1 MKSSEIA
8 STARATVLG
17 SGVLLLLAA
26 CAVGPDYVKPKS
38 ELHPFHNVAAVQAR
52 QATLPAPS
60 LEEWWAGFN
69 DPALLGIVE
78 RALHQNLD
86 LEIALARVQQAR
98 GVAKGASA
106 QLLPTLDL
114 GATASDEHA
123 SLDSTFGN
131 VAKDFPGF
139 NRNQREYTF
148 GGTASWEID
157 LFGGLRRGAHAAF
170 DEMQAAQADQASTRV
185 TVAAD
190 AADAYLQIRGYQ
202 ARLAVAQNQIDTD
215 AHLLKLVDS
224 RHELGAADGREVAE
238 AQALLRQARSSLTP
252 LKIALESQLNR
263 LDILMGVQP
272 GTYAEELSARA
283 EVPDAPAI
291 RADDPPLEVL
301 RRRPD
306 VIAAERR
313 LAASSETI
321 GAAISE
327 YYPKISLSGV
337 LGFDSMYGD
346 RLFSH
351 AAFQPQGVGALRWR
365 LFDFGKVDAEVA
377 QARGTNAE
385 ALAAYRKAVLKA
397 AEDVENALINL
408 SQTEANAVELRE
420 EVEALKRSQELS
432 QKAYEAGSIALTDVL
447 DADRELLTAQDQLE
461 LNRADAARAAV
472 SVFRALGG
480 GWKVTKDPAQVR
492 ARATTDTS
500 G

>member
-1 MKSSEIA
+1 
-8 STARATVLG
+8 
-17 SGVLLLLAA
+17 
-26 CAVGPDYVKPKS
+26 
-38 ELHPFHNVAAVQAR
+38 
-52 QATLPAPS
+52 
-60 LEEWWAGFN
+60 
-69 DPALLGIVE
+69 
-78 RALHQNLD
+78 
-86 LEIALARVQQAR
+86 
-98 GVAKGASA
+98 
-106 QLLPTLDL
+106 
-114 GATASDEHA
+114 
-123 SLDSTFGN
+123 
-131 VAKDFPGF
+131 
-139 NRNQREYTF
+139 
-148 GGTASWEID
+148 
-157 LFGGLRRGAHAAF
+157 
-170 DEMQAAQADQASTRV
+170 
-185 TVAAD
+185 
-190 AADAYLQIRGYQ
+190 
-202 ARLAVAQNQIDTD
+202 
-215 AHLLKLVDS
+215 
-224 RHELGAADGREVAE
+224 
-238 AQALLRQARSSLTP
+238 LRQARSSLTP

-327 YYPKISLSGV
+327 YYPKISLSSV

-432 QKAYEAGSIALTDVL
+432 RKAYEAGSIALTDVL
-447 DADRELLTAQDQLE
+447 DTDRELLTAQDQLE